1 MRKLLPLIVLITLI
15 STAGISA
22 QSKNLT
28 IGKIF
33 TKQQANELYGP
44 VITSVQISKDQLRA
58 AVAKAKNYVL
68 FAIKDGK
75 AFIMDER
82 KVSLTGDLS
91 FLSFNEKAFVFS
103 KGVVEKFLAIP
114 TLTDIITVENRAT
127 VNTVSSENSTMEYST
142 ACPPV
147 CDPW

>member
-1 MRKLLPLIVLITLI
+1 MRKLLPLIVLITLV
-15 STAGISA
+15 STTGISA

-44 VITSVQISKDQLRA
+44 VLTSVQISKEELRA
-58 AVAKAKNYVL
+58 AIAKAKNYVL

-82 KVSLTGDLS
+82 KVSLRGDLS
-91 FLSFNEKAFVFS
+91 FLSYNEKANVFS
-103 KGVVEKFLAIP
+103 KSVVERFLNSSAA
-114 TLTDIITVENRAT
+114 TLTLEQRTTVF
-127 VNTVSSENSTMEYST
+127 TVSSENSTLEYASV
-142 ACPPV
+142 CPPW
-147 CDPW
+147 CEN

>member
-1 MRKLLPLIVLITLI
+1 MRKLFPLIVLIALI

-44 VITSVQISKDQLRA
+44 VLTSVQISKEELRA
-58 AVAKAKNYVL
+58 AVAKAKKYVL
-68 FAIKDGK
+68 FAIKDSK

-91 FLSFNEKAFVFS
+91 FLSYNEKANVLS
-103 KGVVEKFLAIP
+103 KSVVERFLSSSSNTV
-114 TLTDIITVENRAT
+114 TLEQRETVF
-127 VNTVSSENSTMEYST
+127 TVSSSESTTESSLP
-142 ACPPV
+142 CPPL
-147 CDPW
+147 CPY

>member
-15 STAGISA
+15 YTAGISA
-22 QSKNLT
+22 QSKNLI

-91 FLSFNEKAFVFS
+91 FLSYSEKANVLS
-103 KGVVEKFLAIP
+103 KSVVEKFLSSSSDAV
-114 TLTDIITVENRAT
+114 TLEQRAT
-127 VNTVSSENSTMEYST
+127 VFTVSSSESTTEGSYP
-142 ACPPV
+142 CPPL
-147 CDPW
+147 CPY

>member
-1 MRKLLPLIVLITLI
+1 MRKLFPLIVLIALI

-33 TKQQANELYGP
+33 TNQQANELYGP
-44 VITSVQISKDQLRA
+44 VLTSVQISKEELGA
-58 AVAKAKNYVL
+58 AVAKAKKYVL

-91 FLSFNEKAFVFS
+91 FLAYHEKANAFS
-103 KGVVEKFLAIP
+103 KSVVERFLSSSSN
-114 TLTDIITVENRAT
+114 TITFEQRET
-127 VNTVSSENSTMEYST
+127 VFTVSSSESTTESSLP
-142 ACPPV
+142 CPPM
-147 CDPW
+147 CPY